1 MTNLQIK
8 IIDTDHKNKVVE
20 IEELTSTGVEVLL
33 TDAKKFV
40 SELEN
45 MFYNRGDENG

>member
-20 IEELTSTGVEVLL
+20 IEQLSSVGLEILL
-33 TDAKKFV
+33 SDAERLV
-40 SELEN
+40 SELKDKFFN
-45 MFYNRGDENG
+45 SGDDE